1 MKCKHHPNRDAEHY
15 CASCGIPIC
24 SDCSEEVKSG
34 EFYCFQCAM
43 FQTVSGVGSSLK
55 EKREKAVE
63 KKAGKRLKLGP
74 FHYFLIMCS
83 IMVVVMWGVII
94 FGGEKPL
101 GKPLDVDANPRVF
114 LFMVDSAVKRY
125 HHYERNQYP
134 EELTRLVPKYLSLNK
149 ESIIHLNR
157 LDYQKDVDK
166 GYLLSFVKSEPGEM
180 KITMSSKGISYEIVQ
195 REAVKNE

>member
-1 MKCKHHPNRDAEHY
+1 
-15 CASCGIPIC
+15 
-24 SDCSEEVKSG
+24 
-34 EFYCFQCAM
+34 M

-55 EKREKAVE
+55 EKREKSVE
-63 KKAGKRLKLGP
+63 KKAGKKLELGP

-83 IMVVVMWGVII
+83 VMIVVMWGVIL

-125 HHYERNQYP
+125 HHYEGNQYP
-134 EELTRLVPKYLSLNK
+134 EKLSDLVPKYLPLNK
-149 ESIIHLNR
+149 ESINHLNR
-157 LDYQKDVDK
+157 LDYQKDSDK

-180 KITMSSKGISYEIVQ
+180 KITMSARGITYKLVPS
-195 REAVKNE
+195 EAEKNE